1 MSMPPPAA
9 LSARS
14 RISVRYALAFAA
26 PALIA
31 LWAVSSATAQAPAE
45 IDTALVLAVDVSD
58 SVDEARY
65 RLQMEGIARAIED
78 PAVVNAITSGAKG
91 AIMLSLVAWADDAK
105 LAMPWQLI
113 RNQSDAF
120 EVARRVRSLPHHS
133 GQYTCLARMLR
144 SVESE
149 TMPALPARADR
160 VVIDVS
166 GDGIDN
172 CEVSAASNT
181 ARDTL
186 VKGGATLNGLPIIVA
201 GENDV
206 VGAGTF
212 RRPGFAFED
221 LGLDRDSTTLD
232 AWYNAHVVGGP
243 GSFISPADGY
253 EDFGR
258 SFRRKFITEISAPA
272 STPLHLTPSARRAL
286 SAASNRDDMKS
297 HSPATGIEA
306 SATAASGSP
315 IAFVSPLNTAPDS
328 ASPPR

>member
-1 MSMPPPAA
+1 M
-9 LSARS
+9 
-14 RISVRYALAFAA
+14 
-26 PALIA
+26 
-31 LWAVSSATAQAPAE
+31 PAE
-45 IDTALVLAVDVSD
+45 VDTALVLAVDVSD

-78 PAVVNAITSGAKG
+78 PAVVDAITSGSKG
-91 AIMLSLVAWADDAK
+91 AIMLSLVTWADDAK
-105 LAMPWQLI
+105 LAMPWQVI
-113 RNQSDAF
+113 RNQADAF
-120 EVARRVRSLPHHS
+120 EVARRVRSLSHHS

-144 SVESE
+144 SVESQ
-149 TMPALPARADR
+149 TLPALPARAER
-160 VVIDVS
+160 VVIDIS

-181 ARDTL
+181 ARDSL

-221 LGLDRDSTTLD
+221 LGLDRDTTTLD

-272 STPLHLTPSARRAL
+272 SMPHHLTPSASRAL
-286 SAASNRDDMKS
+286 RAVSNRDDMKS